1 MLDPSLVR
9 RVLDAALRTGGEFA
23 EVFAEDRRGSAA
35 RLDDGRVEDL
45 ASGRDRGAGIRVV
58 VGETT
63 GFAHTSDLSETGL
76 RAAAEAAAAAASA
89 GGGGGSI
96 VAGGRPPPA
105 ALLALPPPL
114 HATKTAVTTAAASP
128 RRILNRGAG

>member
-1 MLDPSLVR
+1 M
-9 RVLDAALRTGGEFA
+9 ALRTGGEFA

-63 GFAHTSDLSETGL
+63 GFAHTSDLSEPGL
-76 RAAAEAAAAAASA
+76 RAAAEAAAAAARQ
-89 GGGGGSI
+89 GGGG
-96 VAGGRPPPA
+96 VRDGGPEPGGGPRA
-105 ALLALPPPL
+105 QR
-114 HATKTAVTTAAASP
+114 
-128 RRILNRGAG
+128 RRILPETRGQGREGGAAAPGRRGRPGCRAAPSAR